1 MSAVINLRREPKLRE
16 QFEYAQVVNNTVLID
31 RRTRWGNPFRV
42 TEAGLVCR
50 GRRALPRPSLAAHPG
65 GRGDAGGPCRARRL
79 LAGVLVRRRRP
90 SLPRRG
96 ARTGGSLGG
105 AGAGG
110 AVRWMTRRRAHSRTP
125 CQAEP
130 PMGSVQVERNSPL
143 RDLPLCH
150 ACSGQQ
156 PCGSSG
162 RCAPCGLTQEAL
174 GRTVKV
180 ADREDR
186 GAIFRTKIGNFPHQ
200 LRPRASRARCS
211 PCARVTQRNITSG
224 RNAPIA
230 ATRS

>member
-1 MSAVINLRREPKLRE
+1 MSDASLCL
-16 QFEYAQVVNNTVLID
+16 
-31 RRTRWGNPFRV
+31 PFN
-42 TEAGLVCR
+42 
-50 GRRALPRPSLAAHPG
+50 ALP
-65 GRGDAGGPCRARRL
+65 D
-79 LAGVLVRRRRP
+79 
-90 SLPRRG
+90 
-96 ARTGGSLGG
+96 
-105 AGAGG
+105 
-110 AVRWMTRRRAHSRTP
+110 
-125 CQAEP
+125 EP
-130 PMGSVQVERNSPL
+130 PMGSVRVERNSPL

-211 PCARVTQRNITSG
+211 PCARVTQRNITSE

-230 ATRS
+230 ATRSSRRSS